1 MKYSKFLKL
10 FLNYQFNY
18 FYSNYQSMQLFPDY
32 LLKADL
38 YLIILNFYFIKILNF
53 KNLIKK

>member
-38 YLIILNFYFIKILNF
+38 YLIILNFYFIKILKF
-53 KNLIKK
+53 